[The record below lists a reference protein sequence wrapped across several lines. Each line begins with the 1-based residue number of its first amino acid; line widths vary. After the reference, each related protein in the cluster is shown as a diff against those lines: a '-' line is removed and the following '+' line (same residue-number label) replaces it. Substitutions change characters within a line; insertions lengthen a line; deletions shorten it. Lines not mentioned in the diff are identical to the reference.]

1 MLLRIPIIYEKYFQD
16 RFKTYDTFF
25 SFAFRKGKEVF
36 KRVRIDRTY
45 FVDEKEILR
54 YFKKRE
60 IFELRKNR
68 YIDLLDD
75 IAIANN
81 LNRAGIILGYKHSSQ
96 IYDLVYKGSFG
107 IKTIKLFKKH
117 YKDLSALK
125 EIKK

>member
-36 KRVRIDRTY
+36 KRVRINGTY
-45 FVDEKEILR
+45 FVNEKEILR

-75 IAIANN
+75 ISIANN

-125 EIKK
+125 EIKE